1 MKTSFFVW
9 PIFLK
14 FDLVF
19 NTGVYQITKLSLMQG
34 QIEEPGSFL
43 TCLFVL
49 NANEWG
55 RKMINKLM
63 NDESI
68 SFKDQAPIAT
78 RDNYCFIIPFS
89 KKHIF
94 SWVYSVK

>member
-49 NANEWG
+49 NALYTFFFTSTSCFVMANP
-55 RKMINKLM
+55 RKEKWEINLG
-63 NDESI
+63 
-68 SFKDQAPIAT
+68 
-78 RDNYCFIIPFS
+78 
-89 KKHIF
+89 IF
-94 SWVYSVK
+94 S